1 MVQPRP
7 VRSTAEEDLPEP
19 PQVRRLRLLVS
30 ALMVVLIGGMVVVA
44 VTMVL
49 RLGALNGSDA
59 APGPINAAEFTLPE
73 GAEVVSVGRGPGEV
87 LILTR
92 DAAGTETLRVF
103 DAGSGAEKSAIPITR
118 GPITRE

>member
-7 VRSTAEEDLPEP
+7 VVDDEDLPEP
-19 PQVRRLRLLVS
+19 PQVKRLRLLVS

-44 VTMVL
+44 VAMVL

-59 APGPINAAEFTLPE
+59 APGPVSAAEFTLPE
-73 GAEVVSVGRGPGEV
+73 GDEVVSVGRGPGEV

-92 DAAGTETLRVF
+92 DPAGAETLRVF
-103 DAGSGAEKSAIPITR
+103 DADSGAEKSATPVA
-118 GPITRE
+118 RE

>member
-7 VRSTAEEDLPEP
+7 VVDAEDLPEP

-30 ALMVVLIGGMVVVA
+30 VLMVVLIGGMVVVA

-49 RLGALNGSDA
+49 RLGGLNGSDKAPAPVSA
-59 APGPINAAEFTLPE
+59 AGFSLPAGAA
-73 GAEVVSVGRGPGEV
+73 VVAVGRGPGEV

-92 DAAGTETLRVF
+92 DLAGAETLRIF
-103 DAGSGAEKSAIPITR
+103 DAGSGAEKSATPV
-118 GPITRE
+118 TRE

>member
-1 MVQPRP
+1 
-7 VRSTAEEDLPEP
+7 
-19 PQVRRLRLLVS
+19 
-30 ALMVVLIGGMVVVA
+30 MVVLIGGMVVVA

-59 APGPINAAEFTLPE
+59 APGPVNAAEFTLPE

-92 DAAGTETLRVF
+92 DAVGAETLRLF

-118 GPITRE
+118 E